1 MVINQIKDL
10 PYSQCLGIILIKKNR
25 EQNMDKKTEENILEV
40 REVTKNFKDTLV
52 LNGLSFQV
60 RGGETF
66 GLLGPN
72 GAGKT
77 TTMRM
82 IMNILRPDS
91 GEIYFNGMPRPQLK
105 GVHFGYLPEER
116 GLYPRARV
124 LDVLVYFGTLNNMTP
139 RNAEVEAIRYLDRL
153 GIIEYTDARI
163 NELSKGIQQKIQF
176 IAAFL
181 HDPEVLIL
189 DEPFSGLDP
198 INQTVLLEILEE
210 YKAKNKILII
220 STHMMEQAEKICDHI
235 CLINQAQVVIDG
247 PVDAIR
253 KQFREDAYYL
263 ELEGD
268 YPVLKTLENVQILEE
283 GKNSYKFVLKK
294 GTLSLAELLKRV
306 EEKARIRRFE
316 VFEPSLHDIFIR
328 LIQQQAEE

>member
-1 MVINQIKDL
+1 MNKET
-10 PYSQCLGIILIKKNR
+10 N
-25 EQNMDKKTEENILEV
+25 ENILEV
-40 REVTKNFKDTLV
+40 RNVIKSFKETLV
-52 LNGLSFQV
+52 LNGLSFKVQ
-60 RGGETF
+60 GGETF

-91 GEIYFNGMPRPQLK
+91 GEIYFNGTPRNKLE

-124 LDVLVYFGTLNNMTP
+124 IDVLVYFGTLNNMTS
-139 RNAEVEAIRYLDRL
+139 RKAEVEAIRYLDRL

-189 DEPFSGLDP
+189 DEPFTGLDP

-210 YKAKNKILII
+210 YKKKNKILII
-220 STHMMEQAEKICDHI
+220 STHMMDQAEKICDHI

-253 KQFREDAYYL
+253 KQFREDAYYI
-263 ELEGD
+263 ELEGS
-268 YPVLKTLENVQILEE
+268 YPILSELDNVQILEE
-283 GKNSYKFVLKK
+283 GKNSYKFVLKR
-294 GTLSLAELLKRV
+294 GAISLADLLKKV

-328 LIQQQAEE
+328 LIQEQAEEKA

>member
-1 MVINQIKDL
+1 
-10 PYSQCLGIILIKKNR
+10 
-25 EQNMDKKTEENILEV
+25 MDENILEV
-40 REVTKNFKDTLV
+40 REVSKSFKDIQV
-52 LNGLSFQV
+52 LDSLSFRV
-60 RGGETF
+60 KGGETF

-91 GEIYFNGMPRPQLK
+91 GEIYFNDIPRPKLK

-124 LDVLVYFGTLNNMTP
+124 IDVLVYFGTLNNLSA
-139 RNAEVEAIRYLDRL
+139 RKAQVEAIRYLDRL
-153 GIIEYTDARI
+153 GIVEYSDARI

-181 HDPEVLIL
+181 HDPDVLIL
-189 DEPFSGLDP
+189 DEPFTGLDP

-210 YKAKNKILII
+210 YKKKNKILII
-220 STHMMEQAEKICDHI
+220 STHMMDQAEKICDHI
-235 CLINQAQVVIDG
+235 CIINQSRVILDG
-247 PVDAIR
+247 SIR
-253 KQFREDAYYL
+253 EIKRKFRENAYYL
-263 ELEGD
+263 EVDGHCPLNELDGI
-268 YPVLKTLENVQILEE
+268 KIIEE
-283 GKNSYKFVLKK
+283 GKNSFKFIINKK
-294 GTLSLAELLKRV
+294 DWRLSDLIKHV
-306 EEKARIRRFE
+306 ENKAKIRRFE

-328 LIQQQAEE
+328 LIQQQTEVQA